1 MESETR
7 YAIGNEEE
15 SEDEELLIAISEFHP
30 HSDNQHQLALNKGQ
44 AVRVLKKS
52 NENWWWANVDG
63 REGYVPVSY
72 LNKGKQVQWQ
82 DEEYFGNYGNLKL
95 HQEMLADKQRTE
107 AYLNAIVNN
116 AECLQHKVILDVG
129 CGTGIL
135 SMLCAKHAQPKKVY
149 AVEASDMALHTQQL
163 VEKNNLTMTVK
174 VLHAFAEDAEL
185 DEPVDL
191 IVSEWM
197 GTFLLFEMM
206 IEAVITMRDR
216 YLKPGGTIWPST
228 ANLILVPCCA
238 NDQYKMNMEFWDS
251 QYGLDFSYLRG
262 LAKDD
267 LIQKP
272 KHDYVL
278 PRDDCLALEQE
289 ILKLNIRTVAIE
301 DLEEQTCKFE
311 FTVQKD
317 ETMHGFCAW
326 FEVEFHPLS
335 KDADMVSLN
344 TGPDHA
350 LTHWKQDLFLL
361 DEPILVNCGDVISGH
376 VTISRNPKFR
386 RHLRAS
392 YDFSLTSPDNE
403 TQNDAKHIQKMFY
416 IWR

>member
-1 MESETR
+1 MSAP
-7 YAIGNEEE
+7 YAPVL
-15 SEDEELLIAISEFHP
+15 SVRLH
-30 HSDNQHQLALNKGQ
+30 LALNKGQ

-135 SMLCAKHAQPKKVY
+135 SMLCAKHAQPKK
-149 AVEASDMALHTQQL
+149 SGWGH
-163 VEKNNLTMTVK
+163 
-174 VLHAFAEDAEL
+174 
-185 DEPVDL
+185 
-191 IVSEWM
+191 
-197 GTFLLFEMM
+197 
-206 IEAVITMRDR
+206 
-216 YLKPGGTIWPST
+216 
-228 ANLILVPCCA
+228 
-238 NDQYKMNMEFWDS
+238 
-251 QYGLDFSYLRG
+251 FSLG

-403 TQNDAKHIQKMFY
+403 TQIFIYYHIK
-416 IWR
+416 